1 MSICDLIFDRGSPWI
16 GNTLGTT
23 IGIFDAWIPVPEVYG
38 HCDRP
43 CVVKCST
50 SWTVPSILLIMLHPT
65 KNTLHIARLSPMG
78 AFGHPNCK
86 PTLLMGSVCLACKIF
101 NCISACIQ
109 HMMLLCREL
118 QPRPYLPSF
127 KRKLTAKDTRR
138 LQKNKAMKRHQMVKK
153 TISKSG
159 KVQVYLDFNLKPT
172 SSIPHCWTYVVKAR
186 NLQKHLYTLCAF
198 TMVVPV
204 CFPCLRIH
212 IPAPKMVSVGFF
224 T

>member
-1 MSICDLIFDRGSPWI
+1 M
-16 GNTLGTT
+16 
-23 IGIFDAWIPVPEVYG
+23 
-38 HCDRP
+38 
-43 CVVKCST
+43 KCST